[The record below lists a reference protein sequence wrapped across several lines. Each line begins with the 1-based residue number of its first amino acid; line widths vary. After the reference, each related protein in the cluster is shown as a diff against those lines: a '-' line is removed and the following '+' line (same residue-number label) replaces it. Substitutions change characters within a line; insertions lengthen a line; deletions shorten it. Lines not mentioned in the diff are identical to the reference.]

1 MDFEHYMD
9 YYNKNNHFMAKNNIR
24 IVALQKGYSEVAL
37 EIDEGSLNIN
47 GTLHGGVI
55 FTMADVAA
63 GSAARTNGVAC
74 TTLSSHINFIK
85 TAKCGKVKAI
95 ATQIHKGRTTGVYKV
110 DIFDEQRAL
119 LATSTFAFFFT
130 GERIHI

>member
-1 MDFEHYMD
+1 MDFDQYME

-24 IVALQKGYSEVAL
+24 IIALKKGYSEVEL

-55 FTMADVAA
+55 FTIADVAA
-63 GSAARTNGVAC
+63 GSAARTNGISCV
-74 TTLSSHINFIK
+74 TLSSHMNFIK
-85 TAKCGKVKAI
+85 TTKSGKAKAL
-95 ATQIHKGRTTGVYKV
+95 ATQIHKGRTTGVYQV
-110 DIFDEQRAL
+110 DIFDDQNVL
-119 LATSTFAFFFT
+119 LATSTFTFFFT